1 MPTTR
6 EQTFYKRILLK
17 IGGEA
22 LQGKC
27 ESGIDTQTLDKVSAE
42 LKELTSL
49 GIEIA
54 LVIGGGNFFRGSSD
68 RARGMDRSTADYM
81 GMLATVI
88 NAIALQDSLE
98 KQGVDTRVQSG
109 LEIKQVAEPF
119 IKRRALRHI
128 EKGRVVIFGAGT
140 GNPFFTTDT
149 AASLRALQI
158 GADVV
163 LKGTKVDGIYDKDPK
178 KHREA
183 KMFKELSY
191 MDVIQKELDVM
202 DTTAIS
208 LCMQSGIPI
217 VVFNLFKSGNIK
229 KVIKGE
235 KIGTKVCSAQKQSY
249 NTPGPVIR

>member
-1 MPTTR
+1 MPPNR
-6 EQTFYKRILLK
+6 KKPLYKRILLK

-22 LQGKC
+22 LQGKD
-27 ESGIDTQTLDKVSAE
+27 EFGIDTKMLDKVSKE
-42 LKELTSL
+42 LKDLTRL
-49 GIEIA
+49 GVDVA

-68 RARGMDRSTADYM
+68 SARGMDRSTADYM

-88 NAIALQDSLE
+88 NAIALQDYLE

-128 EKGRVVIFGAGT
+128 EKGRVVIFAAGT
-140 GNPFFTTDT
+140 GSPFFTTDT

-158 GADVV
+158 GADIV

-178 KHREA
+178 KHKGTKR
-183 KMFKELSY
+183 FTELTY
-191 MDVIQKELDVM
+191 MEVIQKELDVM

-208 LCMQSGIPI
+208 LCMESGIPI
-217 VVFNLFKSGNIK
+217 VVFNLFKAGNIK
-229 KVIKGE
+229 KIVCGE
-235 KIGTKVCSAQKQSY
+235 KIGTKVWSGAK
-249 NTPGPVIR
+249 

>member
-1 MPTTR
+1 MPSNR
-6 EQTFYKRILLK
+6 KKPLYKRILLK

-27 ESGIDTQTLDKVSAE
+27 ESGIDTETLDKVSAE

-68 RARGMDRSTADYM
+68 SARGMDRSTADYM
-81 GMLATVI
+81 GMLSTVI

-178 KHREA
+178 KHKDA
-183 KMFKELSY
+183 KMFSELCY

-217 VVFNLFKSGNIK
+217 VVFNLFKPGNIN
-229 KVIKGE
+229 KVISGE
-235 KIGTKVCSAQKQSY
+235 KIGTKVW
-249 NTPGPVIR
+249 NGPK

>member
-1 MPTTR
+1 MPPTR
-6 EQTFYKRILLK
+6 KKKKKKVYNRILLK

-22 LQGKC
+22 LQGKD
-27 ESGIDTQTLDKVSAE
+27 EFGIDIAALDNVSE
-42 LKELTSL
+42 QLKKLTSL
-49 GIEIA
+49 GVDIA
-54 LVIGGGNFFRGSSD
+54 LVIGGGNFFRGNSNH
-68 RARGMDRSTADYM
+68 ARGMDRSTADYM

-128 EKGRVVIFGAGT
+128 EKGRVVIFAAGT

-158 GADVV
+158 GADAV

-178 KHREA
+178 KHSDA
-183 KMFKELSY
+183 TMFSELTY
-191 MDVIQKELDVM
+191 MEVIQKELDVM

-217 VVFNLFKSGNIK
+217 VVFNLFKPGNME
-229 KVIKGE
+229 KVIRGE
-235 KIGTKVCSAQKQSY
+235 KIGTKVWSGKQ
-249 NTPGPVIR
+249 

>member
-1 MPTTR
+1 MA
-6 EQTFYKRILLK
+6 QNGKNALYKRILLK

-22 LQGKC
+22 LQG
-27 ESGIDTQTLDKVSAE
+27 EDEFGIDLQTLDKVCGE

-49 GIEIA
+49 GVDIA
-54 LVIGGGNFFRGSSD
+54 LVIGGGNFFRGNS
-68 RARGMDRSTADYM
+68 RNACGIDRSTADYM

-88 NAIALQDSLE
+88 NAVALQDSLE

-128 EKGRVVIFGAGT
+128 EKGRVVIFAAGT

-163 LKGTKVDGIYDKDPK
+163 LKGTKVDGIYDKDPV
-178 KHREA
+178 KHNNA
-183 KMFKELSY
+183 KMFGELTY
-191 MDVIQKELDVM
+191 MEVIQKELNVM

-217 VVFNLFKSGNIK
+217 VVFNLFKPGNMR
-229 KVIKGE
+229 KVVRGE
-235 KIGTKVCSAQKQSY
+235 SIGTKVWSGGK
-249 NTPGPVIR
+249 

>member
-1 MPTTR
+1 MSSNGKNTL
-6 EQTFYKRILLK
+6 YKRILLK

-22 LQGKC
+22 LQSEG
-27 ESGIDTQTLDKVSAE
+27 EFGIDPETVDRVSGE

-49 GIEIA
+49 GVDIS
-54 LVIGGGNFFRGSSD
+54 LVIGGGNFFRGNSEY
-68 RARGMDRSTADYM
+68 ARGMDRSTADYM

-88 NAIALQDSLE
+88 NALALQDSLE
-98 KQGVDTRVQSG
+98 RQGVDTRVQSG

-128 EKGRVVIFGAGT
+128 EKGRVVIFAAGT

-158 GADVV
+158 GADAV
-163 LKGTKVDGIYDKDPK
+163 LKGTKVDGIYDKDPV
-178 KHREA
+178 KHSGA
-183 KMFKELSY
+183 KMFDELTY
-191 MDVIQKELDVM
+191 MEVIQKELNVM

-217 VVFNLFKSGNIK
+217 VVFNLFKPGNMK
-229 KVIKGE
+229 RVVLGE
-235 KIGTKVCSAQKQSY
+235 AIGTKVRNGEK
-249 NTPGPVIR
+249 

>member
-1 MPTTR
+1 MA
-6 EQTFYKRILLK
+6 QNGKNALYKRILLK

-22 LQGKC
+22 LQG
-27 ESGIDTQTLDKVSAE
+27 EDEFGIDLQTLDKVCGE

-49 GIEIA
+49 GVDIA
-54 LVIGGGNFFRGSSD
+54 LVIGGGNFFRGNS
-68 RARGMDRSTADYM
+68 RNARGIDRSTADYM

-88 NAIALQDSLE
+88 NAVALQDSLE

-128 EKGRVVIFGAGT
+128 EKGRVVIFAAGT

-163 LKGTKVDGIYDKDPK
+163 LKGTKVDGIYDKDPV
-178 KHREA
+178 KHNNA
-183 KMFKELSY
+183 KMFGELTY
-191 MDVIQKELDVM
+191 MEVIQKELNVM

-217 VVFNLFKSGNIK
+217 VVFNLFKPGNMR
-229 KVIKGE
+229 KVVRGE
-235 KIGTKVCSAQKQSY
+235 SIGTKVWSGGK
-249 NTPGPVIR
+249 

>member
-1 MPTTR
+1 MPST
-6 EQTFYKRILLK
+6 EKKNIYKRILLK

-22 LQGKC
+22 FQGKD
-27 ESGIDTQTLDKVSAE
+27 EFGIDTDTLDKVSEE

-49 GIEIA
+49 GVDIA
-54 LVIGGGNFFRGSSD
+54 LVIGGGNFFRGSSKD
-68 RARGMDRSTADYM
+68 ARKMDRSTADYM

-88 NAIALQDSLE
+88 NSIALQDSLE

-128 EKGRVVIFGAGT
+128 EKGRVVIFAAGT

-158 GADVV
+158 GADIV
-163 LKGTKVDGIYDKDPK
+163 LKGTKVDGIYDRDPE
-178 KHREA
+178 KHSDA
-183 KMFKELSY
+183 KMFKELTY
-191 MDVIQKELDVM
+191 MEVIQKELNVM

-208 LCMQSGIPI
+208 LCMQSGIPV
-217 VVFNLFKSGNIK
+217 VVFNLFKKGNMK
-229 KVIKGE
+229 KVVRGE
-235 KIGTKVCSAQKQSY
+235 KIGTKVWNGQK
-249 NTPGPVIR
+249 

>member
-1 MPTTR
+1 MPPNKK
-6 EQTFYKRILLK
+6 QTLYKRILLK

-22 LQGKC
+22 LQGKD
-27 ESGIDTQTLDKVSAE
+27 EFGIDPDTLESVSKE

-49 GIEIA
+49 GVDIA
-54 LVIGGGNFFRGSSD
+54 LVIGGGNFFRGSSGY
-68 RARGMDRSTADYM
+68 ARGMDRSTADYM

-88 NAIALQDSLE
+88 NAIALQDALE
-98 KQGVDTRVQSG
+98 KEGVDTRVQSG

-128 EKGRVVIFGAGT
+128 EKGRIVIFAAGT

-158 GADVV
+158 GADIV
-163 LKGTKVDGIYDKDPK
+163 LKGTKVDGIYDKDPA
-178 KHREA
+178 KHDDA
-183 KMFKELSY
+183 KMFGELTY
-191 MDVIQKELDVM
+191 MEVIQKELNVM

-217 VVFNLFKSGNIK
+217 VVFNLFKRGNMK
-229 KVIKGE
+229 RVVRGE
-235 KIGTKVCSAQKQSY
+235 EIGTKVWNGVK
-249 NTPGPVIR
+249 

>member
-1 MPTTR
+1 MSSSKKNTL
-6 EQTFYKRILLK
+6 YKRILLK

-22 LQGKC
+22 LQG
-27 ESGIDTQTLDKVSAE
+27 EDEFGIDPDTLDNVSRE

-49 GIEIA
+49 GVDIA
-54 LVIGGGNFFRGSSD
+54 LVIGGGNFFRGSSQY
-68 RARGMDRSTADYM
+68 ARGMDRSTADYM

-128 EKGRVVIFGAGT
+128 EKGRVVIFAAGT

-158 GADVV
+158 GADIV
-163 LKGTKVDGIYDKDPK
+163 LKGTKVDGIYDKDPE
-178 KHREA
+178 KHSGA
-183 KMFKELSY
+183 KMFAELTY
-191 MDVIQKELDVM
+191 MEVIQKELNVM

-217 VVFNLFKSGNIK
+217 VVFNLFKPGNMK
-229 KVIKGE
+229 KVVRGE
-235 KIGTKVCSAQKQSY
+235 KIGTKVWSGQK
-249 NTPGPVIR
+249 

>member
-1 MPTTR
+1 MPSNR
-6 EQTFYKRILLK
+6 KKPLYKRILLK

-22 LQGKC
+22 LQGKDGF
-27 ESGIDTQTLDKVSAE
+27 GIDTKTLDKVSKE
-42 LKELTSL
+42 LKDLTLL
-49 GIEIA
+49 GVDIA

-68 RARGMDRSTADYM
+68 GARGMDRSTADYM

-88 NAIALQDSLE
+88 NAVALQDYLE

-128 EKGRVVIFGAGT
+128 EKGRIVIFAAGT

-158 GADVV
+158 GADCV

-178 KHREA
+178 KHKDA
-183 KMFKELSY
+183 KMLRKLTY
-191 MDVIQKELDVM
+191 MDVIQRELDVM

-208 LCMQSGIPI
+208 LCMQSEIPI
-217 VVFNLFKSGNIK
+217 VVFDLFKPGNMK
-229 KVIKGE
+229 KVVRGE
-235 KIGTKVCSAQKQSY
+235 NIGTKVWSGVK
-249 NTPGPVIR
+249 